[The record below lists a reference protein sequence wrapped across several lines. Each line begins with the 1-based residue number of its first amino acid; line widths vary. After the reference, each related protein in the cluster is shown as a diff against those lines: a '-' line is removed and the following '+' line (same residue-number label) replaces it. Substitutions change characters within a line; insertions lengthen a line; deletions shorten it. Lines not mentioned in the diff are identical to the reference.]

1 MERSARTNALTSYV
15 QACIVRIMK
24 DRKRCGH
31 NDLINEVTRQLSSRF
46 HPNPLDIKKRI
57 ENLIEVWSSRALLFI
72 IHSLTLSFSANTSN
86 AATTASR
93 TIIWCVF
100 CYFCA
105 SQLAHFGPG
114 LRRGCM
120 PSCVSRMYAH
130 CITNIV
136 ISHL

>member
-57 ENLIEVWSSRALLFI
+57 ENLIEVCLSSALLPVI
-72 IHSLTLSFSANTSN
+72 SRLTLSFSANTSN

-100 CYFCA
+100 RIFA
-105 SQLAHFGPG
+105 
-114 LRRGCM
+114 RRRLLI
-120 PSCVSRMYAH
+120 PAQA
-130 CITNIV
+130 
-136 ISHL
+136 